1 MKINDK
7 TNIYDVDK
15 AFVGEWVNVTFKS
28 GEVKKVFVLDIDIEP
43 DNDIGDA
50 IIYNTTGS
58 LNYGNDIYLKDVDQI
73 EVTSKD

>member
-15 AFVGEWVNVTFKS
+15 AFVGDWVYVTFKS
-28 GEVKKVFVLDIDIEP
+28 GEVKKVFVVDIDIEP

-50 IIYNTTGS
+50 IVYNTTGS
-58 LNYGNDIYLKDVDQI
+58 LSYGDAIYLKDVDQI

>member
-1 MKINDK
+1 MKITDK

-15 AFVGEWVNVTFKS
+15 EFVGDWVYVTFKS
-28 GEVKKVFVLDIDIEP
+28 GEVKKVFVVDIDIEP

-50 IIYNTTGS
+50 IVYNATGS
-58 LNYGNDIYLKDVDQI
+58 WNYGDAIYLKDVDQI